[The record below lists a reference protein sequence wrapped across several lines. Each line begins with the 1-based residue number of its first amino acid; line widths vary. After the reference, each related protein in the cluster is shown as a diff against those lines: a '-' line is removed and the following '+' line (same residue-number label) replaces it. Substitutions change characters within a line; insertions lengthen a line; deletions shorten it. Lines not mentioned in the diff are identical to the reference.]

1 LCLMKVV
8 VHPQQQPIGPDGAS
22 QFVPPVH
29 AVKVSTNGPVYVADR
44 GGRRVQIFTIAEKFV
59 NQVFIGR
66 ECHAPDCGNGQTAAD
81 IGFSPDPEQRYL
93 YMANRSQAQIMIFNR
108 KMLEFLDSLDRGAQQ
123 RDNSATLHHLSD
135 RFERQAAAATACS
148 NVMIEQCNP
157 SLASLGE

>member
-1 LCLMKVV
+1 MPRAGLWQR
-8 VHPQQQPIGPDGAS
+8 P
-22 QFVPPVH
+22 
-29 AVKVSTNGPVYVADR
+29 N
-44 GGRRVQIFTIAEKFV
+44 RRRHRVFT
-59 NQVFIGR
+59 R
-66 ECHAPDCGNGQTAAD
+66 PRAA
-81 IGFSPDPEQRYL
+81 ISIL
-93 YMANRSQAQIMIFNR
+93 ANRSQAQIMIFNR

>member
-1 LCLMKVV
+1 MKVV

-22 QFVPPVH
+22 Q
-29 AVKVSTNGPVYVADR
+29 
-44 GGRRVQIFTIAEKFV
+44 
-59 NQVFIGR
+59 
-66 ECHAPDCGNGQTAAD
+66 
-81 IGFSPDPEQRYL
+81 
-93 YMANRSQAQIMIFNR
+93 FNR

>member
-1 LCLMKVV
+1 MS
-8 VHPQQQPIGPDGAS
+8 PIAAAGAFRYS
-22 QFVPPVH
+22 RSRKNSSTRSSLDVNATRRIVATAKPPPTSGFH
-29 AVKVSTNGPVYVADR
+29 
-44 GGRRVQIFTIAEKFV
+44 
-59 NQVFIGR
+59 
-66 ECHAPDCGNGQTAAD
+66 QTPSSA
-81 IGFSPDPEQRYL
+81 IYN
-93 YMANRSQAQIMIFNR
+93 MANRSQAQIMIFNR